1 MEPDDIDE
9 TPDAEISAEEWS
21 ALVKRHG
28 EKIRV
33 LEICGRRWVLRT
45 PKRPEWIE
53 CKAAKASPDVTTAV
67 MATTMLA
74 RRCLVP
80 YDPSGD
86 AKGERE
92 AFDATC
98 DEYPAAGDLF
108 AMAVE
113 AMALGP
119 LPVRGV
125 TARPPS
131 PPPAA
136 TPTPPPTP

>member
-9 TPDAEISAEEWS
+9 TPDAEVSAEEWA
-21 ALVKRHG
+21 ALVARHG
-28 EKIRV
+28 DKIRV
-33 LEICGRRWVLRT
+33 LEMGGRRWVLRA
-45 PKRPEWIE
+45 PKRAEWIE
-53 CKAAKASPDVTTAV
+53 TKAAKASPDVTTAV

-80 YDPSGD
+80 YAPDGD
-86 AKGERE
+86 VKGERE
-92 AFDATC
+92 AFDAMC
-98 DEYPAAGDLF
+98 DEYPASGDLL

-125 TARPPS
+125 TARAPS

-136 TPTPPPTP
+136 TPTKPQTP